1 MAEAATKQAGSS
13 SKSTATPAKV
23 PATTGIDRAAI
34 LLMSLGESE
43 AAEVLKHMGA
53 KDVQKVGAAMATL
66 SNVSRDRA
74 TEVMQSFVDELEAQ
88 TSLGVG
94 ADDYVRRVLVNALG
108 QDKASGVIDRILLGR
123 NSKGLEALKWME
135 TRAVADIVRNEHP
148 QIVAIVLSYLDAD
161 QAADVLTQLPERMK
175 SDVLMRIARL
185 DGIQPTALRELDE
198 IMEKQFSGGGNL
210 KSSSVGGIKV
220 AAGILNLMD
229 STEEQAIVAK
239 IGEADQELSQKIQDL
254 MFVFDDLAEVDDRS
268 VQTLLR
274 EVATDTLSMA
284 LKGADPRIKD
294 KILRNMSKRA
304 AEMLVEDMEAKG
316 PAKLSDVEAAQK
328 EILAAARRLADA
340 GTIVIGGKGEE
351 FV

>member
-1 MAEAATKQAGSS
+1 MADAPSKSSASS
-13 SKSTATPAKV
+13 SK
-23 PATTGIDRAAI
+23 TGASGIERAAI
-34 LLMSLGESE
+34 LLMSLGETE

-74 TEVMQSFVDELEAQ
+74 TEVMDSFIEELDAQ

-148 QIVAIVLSYLDAD
+148 QIVAIVLSYLDPD
-161 QAADVLTQLPERMK
+161 QAADVLTQLPDRMK

-185 DGIQPTALRELDE
+185 DGIQPSALRELDE

-229 STEEQAIVAK
+229 SSEEQAIVAR
-239 IGEADQELSQKIQDL
+239 IGEMDQELSQKIQDL
-254 MFVFDDLAEVDDRS
+254 MFVFDDLADVDDRS
-268 VQTLLR
+268 IQTLLR
-274 EVATDTLSMA
+274 EIATDTLAMA

-304 AEMLVEDMEAKG
+304 AEMLVEDMEARG